1 MITWHLYR
9 NGQQEGPYTLEQ
21 LEDLAPSFGGD
32 TLVFDNDSQQWVPL
46 VNVPLLAKFAPV
58 AYYCHRNGEQV
69 GPFTV
74 AQLKEHLA
82 AGTLAPGDLVF
93 IANAWVPLAGSP
105 LWESIMPVAAA
116 PEAPAAPLAPEPA
129 AAATPEPEAK
139 APAAASAPSA
149 IQFPCKNHPD
159 RESFLICRH
168 CKEDFCEE
176 CLVEVGGTRYCK
188 ECHAAGHA
196 AETQRK
202 AGSLFSKLFK
212 K

>member
-21 LEDLAPSFGGD
+21 IEDLAPSFGGD

-46 VNVPLLAKFAPV
+46 VNIPLLAKFAPV
-58 AYYCHRNGEQV
+58 AYFCHRNGEQL

-74 AQLKEHLA
+74 AQLKAQLA
-82 AGTLAPGDLVF
+82 TGALSPVDLAF
-93 IANAWVPLAGSP
+93 IADAWIPLEGSP
-105 LWESIMPVAAA
+105 LWESIRPAVAAPETAAPAAVEPVAAA
-116 PEAPAAPLAPEPA
+116 APVAE
-129 AAATPEPEAK
+129 TE
-139 APAAASAPSA
+139 APAAASVPAA
-149 IQFPCKNHPD
+149 LQFPCKNHPD
-159 RESFLICRH
+159 RESFLMCRH
-168 CKEDFCEE
+168 CKDDFCEE
-176 CLVEVGGTRYCK
+176 CLIEVGGTRYCK